1 MTNNN
6 HLFLDIHVIQT
17 IPPSNVNRDD
27 TGSPKTAQ
35 YGGARRA
42 RVSSQAWKKAM
53 RDYFN
58 ENGAQSNVGVRTLNV
73 VQYVANKILK
83 LDPRISE
90 ADAFQQAEKVINAA
104 GITTKDGRA
113 RALFFIGNVQAKAL
127 AKAALDG
134 VEDKKILQAILN
146 DNPAVDI
153 ALFGR
158 MVADDPSLNEDAS
171 AQVAHAISTHAVQT
185 EFDFFTAID
194 DLSPED
200 NAGAGMLG
208 TIEFN
213 SSAMYRYANVAVH
226 ELYRQ
231 LDDKEQ
237 TLNTLKLFIEAFAN
251 SMPTGKS
258 NTFANQTLPQAIVVT
273 VRNDRPVNLV
283 SAFEEPVKSS
293 EGYVAKSI
301 EKLFEEFKNVEK
313 FVRRPEFTLYVTGY
327 DVDNCDVGEAESD
340 LRVLLN
346 KFYDAMDGLVPEKA
360 E

>member
-1 MTNNN
+1 
-6 HLFLDIHVIQT
+6 
-17 IPPSNVNRDD
+17 
-27 TGSPKTAQ
+27 
-35 YGGARRA
+35 
-42 RVSSQAWKKAM
+42 
-53 RDYFN
+53 
-58 ENGAQSNVGVRTLNV
+58 
-73 VQYVANKILK
+73 
-83 LDPRISE
+83 
-90 ADAFQQAEKVINAA
+90 
-104 GITTKDGRA
+104 
-113 RALFFIGNVQAKAL
+113 
-127 AKAALDG
+127 
-134 VEDKKILQAILN
+134 
-146 DNPAVDI
+146 
-153 ALFGR
+153 
-158 MVADDPSLNEDAS
+158 
-171 AQVAHAISTHAVQT
+171 
-185 EFDFFTAID
+185 
-194 DLSPED
+194 
-200 NAGAGMLG
+200 MLG